1 MEKDK
6 PVIYIH
12 RISDVHVYQPA
23 CAYSS
28 QGPKKEDLSPLE
40 LTRPCYFVCLKQP
53 CYLHNLHLSLSHRVG
68 VHHHHHHHQSYIQRP
83 SMPTVEYWALVGS
96 QANPPVIPLNFNMF
110 WTFFFN
116 LWSREQL
123 RERQLKIYIFIY
135 LQKQAIVIVASVT
148 RVKKENEISS
158 RKGFSSFKTWYQLAC
173 ATGRLIQKV
182 RMDPDL

>member
-1 MEKDK
+1 
-6 PVIYIH
+6 
-12 RISDVHVYQPA
+12 
-23 CAYSS
+23 
-28 QGPKKEDLSPLE
+28 
-40 LTRPCYFVCLKQP
+40 
-53 CYLHNLHLSLSHRVG
+53 
-68 VHHHHHHHQSYIQRP
+68 
-83 SMPTVEYWALVGS
+83 MPTVEDWALVGS
-96 QANPPVIPLNFNMF
+96 QANPPVILTCFGRS
-110 WTFFFN
+110 FFN

-173 ATGRLIQKV
+173 ATGRVIQKV